1 MSLAIIEAK
10 QVGPSH
16 FELVPLKPR
25 DICFEVRVRQAV
37 PNFIWCSF
45 TSKFHPPAAT
55 TIIAKQHHMATELVT
70 LLDLLRGS
78 IIAREWAPLPS
89 ENAQSLRATWYEQ
102 ILHS

>member
-1 MSLAIIEAK
+1 
-10 QVGPSH
+10 
-16 FELVPLKPR
+16 
-25 DICFEVRVRQAV
+25 
-37 PNFIWCSF
+37 
-45 TSKFHPPAAT
+45 
-55 TIIAKQHHMATELVT
+55 MATELVT